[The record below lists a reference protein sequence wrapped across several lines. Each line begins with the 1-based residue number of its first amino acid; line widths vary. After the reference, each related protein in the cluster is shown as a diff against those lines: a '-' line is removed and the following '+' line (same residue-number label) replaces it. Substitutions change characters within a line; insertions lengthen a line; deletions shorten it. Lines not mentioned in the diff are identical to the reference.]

1 MKQRWLAEWTD
12 EINRHCNINCIN
24 SFIHWGA
31 RDGAVVRAFASHQ
44 CGLGS
49 NPGFDAICGLKLLLI
64 LSFAPRG
71 LSPGTPVFP
80 SLQKPAFPNSNS
92 TRNQVDEEPLC
103 GCATS
108 KSLFI
113 LCYFILFVFME
124 RIQTA
129 FIASVAVSNCTV
141 PKPLDLWS
149 ESKFISAR
157 TTLPEKH
164 SSPSKYVGMLFTK
177 DITAAGSCCS
187 AVTKISSCQVNTTS
201 RWGIKQFVIFSGSIF
216 LLFSYGSSWGIYSWK
231 PEEIPGPQ
239 P

>member
-1 MKQRWLAEWTD
+1 MKQGWLAEWTD
-12 EINRHCNINCIN
+12 EINRHCNINCVN

-31 RDGAVVRAFASHQ
+31 RNGAVVRALASH
-44 CGLGS
+44 
-49 NPGFDAICGLKLLLI
+49 AMCGLKLLLV

-141 PKPLDLWS
+141 PKPLDL
-149 ESKFISAR
+149 
-157 TTLPEKH
+157 
-164 SSPSKYVGMLFTK
+164 
-177 DITAAGSCCS
+177 
-187 AVTKISSCQVNTTS
+187 
-201 RWGIKQFVIFSGSIF
+201 
-216 LLFSYGSSWGIYSWK
+216 
-231 PEEIPGPQ
+231 
-239 P
+239 

>member
-31 RDGAVVRAFASHQ
+31 RDSAVVRALASHQ

-49 NPGFDAICGLKLLLI
+49 NPGFNAICGLKLLLI

-113 LCYFILFVFME
+113 LCYFTLFVFME

-141 PKPLDLWS
+141 PKPLDL
-149 ESKFISAR
+149 
-157 TTLPEKH
+157 
-164 SSPSKYVGMLFTK
+164 
-177 DITAAGSCCS
+177 
-187 AVTKISSCQVNTTS
+187 
-201 RWGIKQFVIFSGSIF
+201 
-216 LLFSYGSSWGIYSWK
+216 
-231 PEEIPGPQ
+231 
-239 P
+239 